1 MTFTRKQYMDGE
13 CTHDQ
18 YYDQFVTQDLKNTV
32 LRSIPEKQIIWSKDE
47 SFNDIPLRSWDWMAR
62 LNPVEPKK
70 FKEFGDFTTLAG
82 QVSALKAAAR
92 QIREESA
99 RRPVPTY
106 L

>member
-1 MTFTRKQYMDGE
+1 MTFTRKQYMEGE

-32 LRSIPEKQIIWSKDE
+32 LRSIPEKQIVMSRDE
-47 SFNDIPLRSWDWMAR
+47 SFNDIPLRSWDWLAR

-70 FKEFGDFTTLAG
+70 FKELGDFTTMAG
-82 QVSALKAAAR
+82 QICALKAAAR
-92 QIREESA
+92 QIREESEG
-99 RRPVPTY
+99 RPVATY

>member
-1 MTFTRKQYMDGE
+1 MTFTRKQYIDGE

-18 YYDQFVTQDLKNTV
+18 YYDQFVTQDLKNIV

-47 SFNDIPLRSWDWMAR
+47 SFNDIPLRSWDWMAK

-70 FKEFGDFTTLAG
+70 FKELGDFTTLAG